1 MIDMPAFEL
10 LYNNKSA
17 THDIALHLLD
27 ATYKDT
33 LKGESDELDITLED
47 TERKWMDAWYPS
59 KGATLNF
66 KIGIEGDAI
75 LDCGQFE
82 IDEINITDSPNT
94 VRIRALSAGIN
105 SPLRTVHY
113 KAFDKVLLADVI
125 EQVAAALGFTVEGK
139 INPLMIERV
148 TQGETDLAFINR
160 LAKQYGYIVKV
171 KGTRLIFSRL
181 DQLKSNNSVMTLHRN
196 EIHRGWEFRD
206 QIRTVKKDATVTR
219 QNPKTKR
226 LVKSKSNS
234 KTKGKTSADKSV
246 SRASVSNTAA
256 ANARADADLQQDN
269 DPKATGRL
277 SRAGSTLLIAG
288 ANFDLAGFAR
298 FDGKCLINTATHS
311 ISRRNGYSTGIEFI
325 RLSA

>member
-10 LYNNKSA
+10 LYNNQSA
-17 THDIALHLLD
+17 THDIGLHLLD
-27 ATYKDT
+27 ARYNDT

-125 EQVAAALGFTVEGK
+125 EQVAAALGYTLEGK
-139 INPLMIERV
+139 IDPLMIERI
-148 TQGETDLAFINR
+148 TQSETDLAFINR

-171 KGTRLIFSRL
+171 KGKRLIFSRL
-181 DQLKSNNSVMTLHRN
+181 DQLKNNSSVMTLHR
-196 EIHRGWEFRD
+196 EDIHRGWEFRD
-206 QIRTVKKDATVTR
+206 QIRTVKKEATVAR

-226 LVKSKSNS
+226 LVRSQSNS

-246 SRASVSNTAA
+246 SRGKASTSSV
-256 ANARADADLQQDN
+256 ANARADANLKQDN
-269 DPKATGRL
+269 DPKATGSL
-277 SRAGSTLLIAG
+277 SCAGNTLLIAG
-288 ANFDLAGFAR
+288 TNFDLVGFAR
-298 FDGKCLINTATHS
+298 FDNKYMVNTATHS
-311 ISRRNGYSTGIEFI
+311 LSRQSGYGTQIEFI
-325 RLSA
+325 GLDK

>member
-10 LYNNKSA
+10 LYNNQSA

-66 KIGIEGDAI
+66 KIGIDGDAI

-125 EQVAAALGFTVEGK
+125 EQVAATLGYTVEGK
-139 INPLMIERV
+139 IDPLMIERI
-148 TQGETDLAFINR
+148 TQSETDLAFIHR
-160 LAKQYGYIVKV
+160 LAKTYGYIVKV
-171 KGTRLIFSRL
+171 KGKRLIFSRL
-181 DQLKSNNSVMTLHRN
+181 DQLKSNNSVMTLHR
-196 EIHRGWEFRD
+196 EDIHRGWEFRD
-206 QIRTVKKDATVTR
+206 QIRTVKKEATVTR

-226 LVKSKSNS
+226 LVKSRTKS
-234 KTKGKTSADKSV
+234 KGKTSADKSI
-246 SRASVSNTAA
+246 SRASAATSDA

-277 SRAGSTLLIAG
+277 GCAGNTLLISG
-288 ANFDLAGFAR
+288 ANFDLSGFAR
-298 FDGKCLINTATHS
+298 FDGQCLINTATHS
-311 ISRRNGYSTGIEFI
+311 LSPRSGYSTGIEFI
-325 RLSA
+325 RLDVS

>member
-27 ATYKDT
+27 ASYKDT

-66 KIGIEGDAI
+66 KIGIKGDAV

-82 IDEINITDSPNT
+82 IDEISITDSPNT
-94 VRIRALSAGIN
+94 IRIRALSAGVS

-113 KAFDKVLLADVI
+113 KAFDEVLLEDVLQKIAAD
-125 EQVAAALGFTVEGK
+125 LGYTVEGK
-139 INPLMIERV
+139 IKPLMISRI
-148 TQGETDLAFINR
+148 TQSETDLAFIYR

-171 KGTRLIFSRL
+171 IGTRLVFSRL
-181 DQLKSNNSVMTLHRN
+181 AQLKANHSVITLHR
-196 EIHRGWEFRD
+196 EQIERGWEFRD
-206 QIRTVKKDATVTR
+206 QIRTVKKESVVAR
-219 QNPKTKR
+219 QNPKRKR
-226 LVKSKSNS
+226 LVKSKTTAN
-234 KTKGKTSADKSV
+234 GKTSADKSV
-246 SRASVSNTAA
+246 SRANASDMTT
-256 ANARADADLQQDN
+256 ANARADANLNQDN
-269 DPKATGRL
+269 DPKATGCL
-277 SRAGSTLLIAG
+277 SCAGNTLLIAG

-298 FDGKCLINTATHS
+298 FDGKCLINTATHN
-311 ISRRNGYSTGIEFI
+311 ISKQSGYTTGVEFI
-325 RLSA
+325 RLNA

>member
-1 MIDMPAFEL
+1 MIDMLAFEL

-33 LKGESDELDITLED
+33 LKGESDELDITIED

-66 KIGIEGDAI
+66 KIGIDGNAI

-94 VRIRALSAGIN
+94 VRIRALSAGVS

-113 KAFDKVLLADVI
+113 KAFDEVLLADVI
-125 EQVAAALGFTVEGK
+125 GQVAAALGYTVEGK
-139 INPLMIERV
+139 IYPLIIERV
-148 TQGETDLAFINR
+148 TQSETDLAFIYR

-171 KGTRLIFSRL
+171 KGKRLIFSRL
-181 DQLKSNNSVMTLHRN
+181 DQLKTNSSVITLHRHQ
-196 EIHRGWEFRD
+196 IDRGWEFRD
-206 QIRTVKKDATVTR
+206 QIRTVKEEAVVAR

-226 LVKSKSNS
+226 LIKSKS
-234 KTKGKTSADKSV
+234 KADGKTSADKSM
-246 SRASVSNTAA
+246 SRDNASDMTT
-256 ANARADADLQQDN
+256 ANARADANLNQDN
-269 DPKATGRL
+269 DPKATGSL
-277 SRAGSTLLIAG
+277 SCAGNTLLIAG

-298 FDGKCLINTATHS
+298 FDGKCLINTATHT
-311 ISRRNGYSTGIEFI
+311 ISRRGGYSTGIEFI

>member
-1 MIDMPAFEL
+1 MIDAPAFEL

-27 ATYKDT
+27 ASYKDT

-59 KGATLNF
+59 KGAQLSF

-82 IDEINITDSPNT
+82 IDEINIADSPNT

-113 KAFDKVLLADVI
+113 QAFDEVLLEEVLQKIAAD
-125 EQVAAALGFTVEGK
+125 LGFTVEGK
-139 INPLMIERV
+139 IYPLMIERV
-148 TQGETDLAFINR
+148 TQSETNLAFIHR
-160 LAKQYGYIVKV
+160 LAKTYGYIVKV
-171 KGTRLIFSRL
+171 KGKRLIFSRL
-181 DQLKSNNSVMTLHRN
+181 DQLKTNSSVITLHRQQ
-196 EIHRGWEFRD
+196 IDRGWQFKD
-206 QIRTVKKDATVTR
+206 QIRTVKKEATLAR

-226 LVKSKSNS
+226 LVKSKS
-234 KTKGKTSADKSV
+234 KADGKTSADKSV
-246 SRASVSNTAA
+246 SRDNASTASVAD
-256 ANARADADLQQDN
+256 ARADADLQQDN
-269 DPKATGRL
+269 DPKATGSL
-277 SRAGSTLLIAG
+277 SCAGNTLLIAG

-298 FDGKCLINTATHS
+298 FDGKCLINTATHT
-311 ISRRNGYSTGIEFI
+311 ISRQRGYTTGVEFI
-325 RLSA
+325 RLNA

>member
-27 ATYKDT
+27 ASYKDT

-47 TERKWMDAWYPS
+47 TERKWMDTWYPS
-59 KGATLNF
+59 EGATLNF
-66 KIGIEGDAI
+66 KIGIDGDSV

-113 KAFDKVLLADVI
+113 TAFDDVLLADVI
-125 EQVAAALGFTVEGK
+125 GQVAAALGYTVEGK
-139 INPLMIERV
+139 IYPLMIERV
-148 TQGETDLAFINR
+148 TQSETDLAFIYR

-171 KGTRLIFSRL
+171 KGKRLIFSRL
-181 DQLKSNNSVMTLHRN
+181 DQLKTNSSVITLHRHQ
-196 EIHRGWEFRD
+196 IDRGWEFRD
-206 QIRTVKKDATVTR
+206 QIRTVKKEAVVAR
-219 QNPKTKR
+219 QNPKSKR
-226 LVKSKSNS
+226 LVKSQSKS
-234 KTKGKTSADKSV
+234 KGKTSADKSV
-246 SRASVSNTAA
+246 SRGQASTASV
-256 ANARADADLQQDN
+256 ANARADANLTQDN
-269 DPKATGRL
+269 DSKAIGRL
-277 SRAGSTLLIAG
+277 SSAGNTLLVAG
-288 ANFDLAGFAR
+288 ANFDLVGFAR
-298 FDGKCLINTATHS
+298 FDGKCLINTATHT
-311 ISRRNGYSTGIEFI
+311 ISRRGGYSTGIEFI